1 MNYYLLLIF
10 YKDLGKNPFKFTPK
24 NCIYGSELTGIEF

>member
-24 NCIYGSELTGIEF
+24 IVFMEVN